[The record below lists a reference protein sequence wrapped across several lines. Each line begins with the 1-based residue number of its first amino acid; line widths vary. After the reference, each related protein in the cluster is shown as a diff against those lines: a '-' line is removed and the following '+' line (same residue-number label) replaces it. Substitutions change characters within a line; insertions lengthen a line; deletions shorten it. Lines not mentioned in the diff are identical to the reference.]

1 MTYVYSG
8 IRSIGAKS
16 HMYSCSVIL
25 SVIVHKL
32 ISKSV
37 LNLEFALSL
46 GEKNS
51 MAYEKFKKKK
61 KKKKK
66 KKIRIFYQ
74 FFKKNEKVVLRL

>member
-1 MTYVYSG
+1 MTYMYSG

-16 HMYSCSVIL
+16 HMYSFSVIL

-32 ISKSV
+32 ISKSG

-51 MAYEKFKKKK
+51 MADEKLKK

-66 KKIRIFYQ
+66 KKIFQYDMKELKSMKREFEVYT
-74 FFKKNEKVVLRL
+74 

>member
-1 MTYVYSG
+1 
-8 IRSIGAKS
+8 
-16 HMYSCSVIL
+16 MYSFSVIL

-32 ISKSV
+32 ISKSG

-51 MAYEKFKKKK
+51 MADEKLRK

-66 KKIRIFYQ
+66 KKIQYDMKELKSMKREFEVYT
-74 FFKKNEKVVLRL
+74 